1 MILWLT
7 LEQHGFELHGFEL
20 QGLTYTQIFSV
31 NTAKVLHN
39 LYLVESADAESQIQS
54 ANCEVML

>member
-7 LEQHGFELHGFEL
+7 LEWHGFEL
-20 QGLTYTQIFSV
+20 QGLTYTQIFPI

-39 LYLVESADAESQIQS
+39 LHLVESADAESQIQS